1 MILYLI
7 SVIWNICLN
16 GLLKFCFA
24 PLFWWGGEIIGFFR
38 SLSML
43 ILVLLLT
50 YWRFQEV
57 LALGVKFLFHSMWGC
72 LLCLIL
78 LLNQLKN
85 LFQGLVVEIL
95 YFLGFLREM
104 VLSKFFF
111 GLFFLYILIDVVCIQ
126 AFCFDIFNGLIC
138 NVNLICFL
146 RRWCGIYGCSVI
158 ILKKF

>member
-1 MILYLI
+1 MAY
-7 SVIWNICLN
+7 
-16 GLLKFCFA
+16 LKFCFV

-104 VLSKFFF
+104 VLSQIFLWVVLFVYFDKC
-111 GLFFLYILIDVVCIQ
+111 GLYSSIL
-126 AFCFDIFNGLIC
+126 FWYFYWFDL
-138 NVNLICFL
+138 
-146 RRWCGIYGCSVI
+146 
-158 ILKKF
+158 